1 MVHDV
6 GRRRNRCTTG
16 ARAAMIGATMDG
28 MVVGAN
34 DQVWRGDASVLLT
47 CEHASCAVPDD
58 LRGLGLAPAVLDEHW
73 GWDRWALDVVRRT
86 APRLDATVVASCVS
100 RLVVDVN
107 RAPGDPTLALARC
120 DGREVPGNLGLTPAQ
135 VEARVARFHAPYH
148 AAVDAELRRLVARHG
163 AGAVVLVSVHSFTG
177 AWAGQDRDFDVG
189 VLFDRHEDLAVSLRD
204 AFLARGLR
212 ARLNEPYSGLAGLIY
227 AAKRHGDAH
236 GVRYVELELNQHV
249 LECPQ
254 ARERVASHLETV
266 LRERLLATPEGRT
279 P

>member
-1 MVHDV
+1 
-6 GRRRNRCTTG
+6 
-16 ARAAMIGATMDG
+16 MDASVQG
-28 MVVGAN
+28 EN
-34 DQVWRGDASVLLT
+34 DWVWRGEASVLLT
-47 CEHASCAVPDD
+47 CEHASSAVPED
-58 LRGLGLAPAVLDEHW
+58 LCGLGLAPAVLDEHW

-86 APRLDATVVASCVS
+86 APRLDATTVASCVS

-107 RAPGDPTLALARC
+107 RAPGDPTLALMQC
-120 DGREVPGNLGLTPAQ
+120 EGREVPGNKCLTPAQ
-135 VEARVARFHAPYH
+135 LEARLRRFHAPYH

-163 AGAVVLVSVHSFTG
+163 APSVVLVSVHSFTG
-177 AWAGQDRDFDVG
+177 SWTGQDRDFDVG
-189 VLFDRHEDLAVSLRD
+189 VLFDRYEDLAASLRD
-204 AFLARGLR
+204 AFQAHGLR

-254 ARERVASHLETV
+254 ARERVAGVLERV
-266 LRERLLATPEGRT
+266 LRERVLAPSEGRS